1 VVVGVNRDWVDDTIT
16 QIQTLRPDLF
26 LHKQPEQGTARDPNG
41 RFAKGRSGN
50 PAGRPRG
57 IRNPRARQM
66 MRRLGGYPF
75 VPTRRAIELALDGH
89 QLARQLCVAW
99 LIPPRRSRPIP
110 FDLPPIRSAAD
121 VAPAIGAILEAAAR
135 GEISTSEAVCL
146 TGRIEN
152 LGRTAVSGRG

>member
-1 VVVGVNRDWVDDTIT
+1 MTEF
-16 QIQTLRPDLF
+16 QILDPDVP

-75 VPTRRAIELALDGH
+75 RPTRGAVVLALDGH
-89 QLARQLCVAW
+89 RLARELCVAW
-99 LIPPRRSRPIP
+99 LIPARRSRPIR
-110 FDLPPIRSAAD
+110 FDLPPIRDAAD
-121 VAPAIGAILEAAAR
+121 VLPALGAILDAAAA
-135 GEISTSEAVCL
+135 GEIAPSEGVQLARRVEVMARAA
-146 TGRIEN
+146 GIR
-152 LGRTAVSGRG
+152 R